1 MFFYEYVNENGNV
14 ENITGQQHFT
24 HNIKQTFKVNLVYN
38 CSIEKRSKRNY
49 GKLTYSFIWIF
60 LRFFTVAFYDTIYQ
74 KKSPHC
80 SHSDI

>member
-49 GKLTYSFIWIF
+49 GKLTYSFI
-60 LRFFTVAFYDTIYQ
+60 
-74 KKSPHC
+74 
-80 SHSDI
+80 